1 MHITRTQLTAVT
13 SFHLLVLCDK
23 KQRSD
28 TCIFAL
34 KSLSLTHQQRK
45 GTALKKKKKHPT
57 LFKQESPP
65 PPPPPTNPKR
75 RYLWSIK
82 TICSGLENRLRQEA
96 AATFWA
102 RSSAGWV
109 EQRPWAR
116 GRVPMRNGRVG
127 RRAVRGGEG
136 GWRGAEG
143 GRRVG
148 SCCVG
153 SGGPA
158 RVWHPLASGN
168 TWGPKAGRWKEGEGV
183 QCDGIVVMM
192 AFR

>member
-23 KQRSD
+23 KRSD

-65 PPPPPTNPKR
+65 PHIQPPTNPKR
-75 RYLWSIK
+75 RYSWSIK

-183 QCDGIVVMM
+183 QCDGMVVMM